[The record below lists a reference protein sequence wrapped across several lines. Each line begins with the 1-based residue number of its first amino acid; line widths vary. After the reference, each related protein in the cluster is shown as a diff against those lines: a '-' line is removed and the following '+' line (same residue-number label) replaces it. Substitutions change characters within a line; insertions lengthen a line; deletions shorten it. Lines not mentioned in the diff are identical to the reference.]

1 MSLVRTLVTRL
12 RGTLARRAGD
22 EEMDEEFRFHIEMQ
36 TAKNERRGMAPD
48 EARRRALLAFGGRER
63 FREEGR
69 DERRSRVPED
79 LVQDVRY
86 ALRTLRRAPGF
97 AAVAVLSLALG
108 VGANAAVF
116 GIVDAVLL
124 RPLPYPAS
132 ERLVSLLVKD
142 AAEERASSLSDADF
156 VALEEARSLER
167 FGVYYRTPGGVTLTG
182 LGEPE
187 QLQASWV
194 SAGLLP
200 ALGVAPLLGRVPLAA
215 EDDAGGPRVVVVGHA
230 FWRDRLGGA
239 ADAIGRP
246 LTLDGES
253 YQVIGVMPPDFA
265 LPGRPDDGIW
275 PVAQYATPEWRAPF
289 YLAGVGRLAD
299 GVSAAQARA
308 ELSTIAT
315 AVKERFPDSQPHWT
329 YAVENLK
336 DRLVSRARET
346 VVALYAAVAL
356 AD

>member
-69 DERRSRVPED
+69 DERRSRVLED

-167 FGVYYRTPGGVTLTG
+167 FGVYYRTPGGVTLT
-182 LGEPE
+182 E
-187 QLQASWV
+187 
-194 SAGLLP
+194 
-200 ALGVAPLLGRVPLAA
+200 
-215 EDDAGGPRVVVVGHA
+215 
-230 FWRDRLGGA
+230 
-239 ADAIGRP
+239 
-246 LTLDGES
+246 
-253 YQVIGVMPPDFA
+253 
-265 LPGRPDDGIW
+265 
-275 PVAQYATPEWRAPF
+275 
-289 YLAGVGRLAD
+289 RLAHLVGLVEQRGVLVHQLGD
-299 GVSAAQARA
+299 GGH
-308 ELSTIAT
+308 LSTA
-315 AVKERFPDSQPHWT
+315 AVLAHAQPTRSQPRRGLCEPSW
-329 YAVENLK
+329 AS
-336 DRLVSRARET
+336 SRER
-346 VVALYAAVAL
+346 
-356 AD
+356 